1 MLWQMSYTEIFFLKK
16 LWPDFNKNDFE
27 KILKEY
33 KKIKRN
39 FGVFMINFVFRSIS
53 SLVLAPLF
61 LWVAYINN
69 IFFHLLLL
77 LIFIISLYE
86 LKFVFI
92 KKKTF
97 YIFLFFLIIVFLYIL
112 LRFYS
117 NYSNGFYYFLWI
129 ILVVWLSDIGG
140 YVFGNIFKG
149 PALSKWS
156 PKKTFSGLLGSLA
169 LSQFAFVI
177 PSMFGQGFEYTL
189 AISLSQFF
197 LAIIIL
203 GDLFFSFIKMNYNI
217 KDYSNLIPGHG
228 GLLDRIDG
236 MIFAMIFAYLLKSY
250 GY

>member
-1 MLWQMSYTEIFFLKK
+1 
-16 LWPDFNKNDFE
+16 
-27 KILKEY
+27 
-33 KKIKRN
+33 
-39 FGVFMINFVFRSIS
+39 MINFVFRSMS

-61 LWVAYINN
+61 LWIAYINN
-69 IFFHLLLL
+69 IFFHLFLL
-77 LIFIISLYE
+77 LIFTISLYE

-97 YIFLFFLIIVFLYIL
+97 YIFLFFLILAFLFSTL
-112 LRFYS
+112 GVRGNS
-117 NYSNGFYYFLWI
+117 NNGFYYFLWI

-140 YVFGNIFKG
+140 YIFGNIFKG
-149 PALSKWS
+149 PSLSKWS
-156 PKKTFSGLLGSLA
+156 PKKTFSGLYGSLT

-177 PSMFGQGFEYTL
+177 PSMFGQEFEYTL

-197 LAIIIL
+197 LAIIAIL
-203 GDLFFSFIKMNYNI
+203 GDLFFSFIKRSYNI

-236 MIFAMIFAYLLKSY
+236 MIFVMIFAYLLKSY

>member
-1 MLWQMSYTEIFFLKK
+1 
-16 LWPDFNKNDFE
+16 
-27 KILKEY
+27 
-33 KKIKRN
+33 
-39 FGVFMINFVFRSIS
+39 MINFVFRLMS

-61 LWVAYINN
+61 LWITYINN

-77 LIFIISLYE
+77 LIFTISLYE

-92 KKKTF
+92 KKNIF
-97 YIFLFFLIIVFLYIL
+97 YFFLFFLILAFLFSTL
-112 LRFYS
+112 GVRGNS
-117 NYSNGFYYFLWI
+117 SNGFYYFLWI

-149 PALSKWS
+149 PTISKWS

-197 LAIIIL
+197 LAIIATS
-203 GDLFFSFIKMNYNI
+203 GDLFFSFIKRSYNI

-236 MIFAMIFAYLLKSY
+236 MIFVMIFAYLLKSY

>member
-1 MLWQMSYTEIFFLKK
+1 
-16 LWPDFNKNDFE
+16 
-27 KILKEY
+27 
-33 KKIKRN
+33 
-39 FGVFMINFVFRSIS
+39 MINFVFRAVS

-61 LWVAYINN
+61 LWVVYINN
-69 IFFHLLLL
+69 IFFHLFLLL
-77 LIFIISLYE
+77 VFIISLYE

-97 YIFLFFLIIVFLYIL
+97 YFFLFFLILAFLL
-112 LRFYS
+112 STLGVRGNS
-117 NYSNGFYYFLWI
+117 NNGFYYFLWI

-140 YVFGNIFKG
+140 YLFGNIFKG

-156 PKKTFSGLLGSLA
+156 PKKTFSGLFGSFTLA
-169 LSQFAFVI
+169 QFAFVI

-189 AISLSQFF
+189 AVFLSQFF
-197 LAIIIL
+197 LSIIATL
-203 GDLFFSFIKMNYNI
+203 GDLFFSFIKRTHNI

-236 MIFAMIFAYLLKSY
+236 MIFVMIFAYLLKNY

>member
-1 MLWQMSYTEIFFLKK
+1 
-16 LWPDFNKNDFE
+16 
-27 KILKEY
+27 
-33 KKIKRN
+33 
-39 FGVFMINFVFRSIS
+39 MINFVFRSIS

-97 YIFLFFLIIVFLYIL
+97 YIFLFFLIIVFLYSTL
-112 LRFYS
+112 GVRGNS
-117 NYSNGFYYFLWI
+117 SNGFYYFLWI

-177 PSMFGQGFEYTL
+177 PSMFEQGFEYTL

-197 LAIIIL
+197 LAIIAIL
-203 GDLFFSFIKMNYNI
+203 GDLFFSFIKRSYDI

-236 MIFAMIFAYLLKSY
+236 MIFVMIFAYLLKSY

>member
-1 MLWQMSYTEIFFLKK
+1 
-16 LWPDFNKNDFE
+16 
-27 KILKEY
+27 
-33 KKIKRN
+33 
-39 FGVFMINFVFRSIS
+39 MINFVFRLMS

-61 LWVAYINN
+61 LWIAYINN

-77 LIFIISLYE
+77 LIFTISLYE
-86 LKFVFI
+86 LKFIFI
-92 KKKTF
+92 KKKIF
-97 YIFLFFLIIVFLYIL
+97 YIFLFLLILVFLFSTL
-112 LRFYS
+112 GVRGNS
-117 NYSNGFYYFLWI
+117 SNGFYYFLWV

-140 YVFGNIFKG
+140 YIFGNIFKG

-156 PKKTFSGLLGSLA
+156 PKKTFSGLIGSLV

-197 LAIIIL
+197 LAIIAIL
-203 GDLFFSFIKMNYNI
+203 GDLFFSFIKRSYNI

-236 MIFAMIFAYLLKSY
+236 MIFVMIFAYLLKSY